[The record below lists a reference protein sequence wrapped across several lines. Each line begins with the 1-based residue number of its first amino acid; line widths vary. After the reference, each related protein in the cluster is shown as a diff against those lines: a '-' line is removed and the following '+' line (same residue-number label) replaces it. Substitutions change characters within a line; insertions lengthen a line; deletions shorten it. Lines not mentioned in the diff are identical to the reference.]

1 MAIIPGTGTNKTPEA
16 TPQMQ
21 FPPGLMGY
29 NREPDLSLRRVT
41 NLDVPTRIA
50 AQLEHD
56 RGVYTRPP
64 VQAVEYNPGNIK
76 TSHYPMGVAGYN
88 QRAIAAPDSAD
99 DMSQQQ
105 YMMSAEQNKPEQR
118 LRMQQEL
125 LMVAKQNFLNTR
137 VVPTDYALNTHN
149 TMNNL
154 MSLAKAKKQ
163 QGAQ

>member
-1 MAIIPGTGTNKTPEA
+1 MAIIPGTGTNKNPEA
-16 TPQMQ
+16 TPQVQ

-29 NREPDLSLRRVT
+29 NREPDLSLRRVS
-41 NLDVPTRIA
+41 NLDVSTRIA

-56 RGVYTRPP
+56 RGVYSRPP

-76 TSHYPMGVAGYN
+76 TSHYPFGVSGYN

-105 YMMSAEQNKPEQR
+105 YMMSLTQNKPEQR

-125 LMVAKQNFLNTR
+125 LSIAKQNFLNTQ
-137 VVPTDYALNTHN
+137 VVPTDYALSTHN
-149 TMNNL
+149 TVNNL

-163 QGAQ
+163 QGAS